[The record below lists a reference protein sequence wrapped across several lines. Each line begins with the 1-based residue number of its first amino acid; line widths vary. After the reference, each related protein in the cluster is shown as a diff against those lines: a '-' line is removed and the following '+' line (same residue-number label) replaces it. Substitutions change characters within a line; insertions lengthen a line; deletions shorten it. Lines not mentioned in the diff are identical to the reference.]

1 MKGGAI
7 LRKKQFDKDFEFVL
21 NKKQKNHLI
30 DKSNALTVSG
40 AEYIRLLIEQD
51 ILLEELKTTKEKSI
65 ELSNKLLAVQ
75 DKLKRKDK
83 P

>member
-1 MKGGAI
+1 M
-7 LRKKQFDKDFEFVL
+7 
-21 NKKQKNHLI
+21 
-30 DKSNALTVSG
+30 SG

-51 ILLEELKTTKEKSI
+51 ILLEELKTTKEKSV

>member
-1 MKGGAI
+1 M
-7 LRKKQFDKDFEFVL
+7 RKKQFDKDFEFVL

-30 DKSNALTVSG
+30 NKSNALTV
-40 AEYIRLLIEQD
+40 
-51 ILLEELKTTKEKSI
+51 KKSV

-83 P
+83 L

>member
-1 MKGGAI
+1 M
-7 LRKKQFDKDFEFVL
+7 RKKQFDKDFEFVL

-30 DKSNALTVSG
+30 NKSNALIVSG

-51 ILLEELKTTKEKSI
+51 ILLEELKTTKEKSV

-83 P
+83 L

>member
-1 MKGGAI
+1 M
-7 LRKKQFDKDFEFVL
+7 RKKQFDKDFEFVL

-40 AEYIRLLIEQD
+40 AEV
-51 ILLEELKTTKEKSI
+51 
-65 ELSNKLLAVQ
+65 ELSSKLLAVQ

-83 P
+83 L

>member
-1 MKGGAI
+1 MK
-7 LRKKQFDKDFEFVL
+7 KKLYDKDFKFVL
-21 NKKQKNHLI
+21 NNKQKNHLI
-30 DKSNALTVSG
+30 NKSNALTLSG

-51 ILLEELKTTKEKSI
+51 ILLEELKTTKEKSV

-83 P
+83 L

>member
-1 MKGGAI
+1 M
-7 LRKKQFDKDFEFVL
+7 RKKQFDKDFEFVL
-21 NKKQKNHLI
+21 NKKQKNDLI

-51 ILLEELKTTKEKSI
+51 ILLEELKTTKEKSV
-65 ELSNKLLAVQ
+65 ELSNKLVAVQ
-75 DKLKRKDK
+75 GNLKRKDK

>member
-1 MKGGAI
+1 M
-7 LRKKQFDKDFEFVL
+7 RKKQFDKDFEFVL
-21 NKKQKNHLI
+21 NKKQKNNLI

-51 ILLEELKTTKEKSI
+51 ILLEELKTTKEKSV
-65 ELSNKLLAVQ
+65 ELSSKLLAVQ

-83 P
+83 L

>member
-1 MKGGAI
+1 M
-7 LRKKQFDKDFEFVL
+7 LKKLYDKDFEFVL
-21 NKKQKNHLI
+21 NNKQKNHLI
-30 DKSNALTVSG
+30 NKSNSLFLSG

-51 ILLEELKTTKEKSI
+51 ILLDELKSTKDKAI
-65 ELSNKLLAVQ
+65 ELNTRLLAVQ

>member
-1 MKGGAI
+1 M
-7 LRKKQFDKDFEFVL
+7 RKKQFDKDFEFVL

-30 DKSNALTVSG
+30 NKSNTLTVSG

-51 ILLEELKTTKEKSI
+51 ILLEELKTTKEKSV

-75 DKLKRKDK
+75 DKLKRKNK
-83 P
+83 L

>member
-1 MKGGAI
+1 M
-7 LRKKQFDKDFEFVL
+7 RKKQFDKDFEFVL

-30 DKSNALTVSG
+30 DKSNALTASG

-51 ILLEELKTTKEKSI
+51 ILLEELKTTKEKSV
-65 ELSNKLLAVQ
+65 ELSSKLLAVQ

-83 P
+83 L

>member
-1 MKGGAI
+1 M
-7 LRKKQFDKDFEFVL
+7 RKKQFDKDFEFVL

-40 AEYIRLLIEQD
+40 AEIRLLIEQD
-51 ILLEELKTTKEKSI
+51 ILLEELKTTKEKSV
-65 ELSNKLLAVQ
+65 ELSSKLLAVQ

-83 P
+83 L